1 MSVFLFH
8 FPTSRPISVPGKIAL
23 FVPTLITPEN
33 EKAGQ
38 ESKRRLRVPVRRLSS
53 DVCPNPLSSALFE
66 TLLELVNASAGINE
80 LLLAGEERMALGAD
94 VHAQFTVGVPLR
106 RTGGHGFATRATNRY
121 LFILRMD
128 SLFHCFSPHSSVA
141 HVL

>member
-1 MSVFLFH
+1 MQSQDGQTGKIPEKGKSRTGFKADAPCSWPAVFLRQSVDASPDD
-8 FPTSRPISVPGKIAL
+8 PTAFLGQSPI
-23 FVPTLITPEN
+23 
-33 EKAGQ
+33 
-38 ESKRRLRVPVRRLSS
+38 
-53 DVCPNPLSSALFE
+53 PLSSALLE

-80 LLLAGEERMALGAD
+80 LLLAGEERMALGAN
-94 VHAQFTVGVPLR
+94 VHAQFSVGVALR
-106 RTGGHGFATRATNRY
+106 RAGGHSLATRATNRY